1 MKTIKTGTG
10 LKRIED
16 QDPDF
21 ISLQLRVILQEHR
34 THLIDAL
41 ISSGLDRYI
50 DYKFNRKVTGPALD
64 QLKARLVA
72 IKNGGINMLRYKP
85 LLDSVMK
92 YDFVQL
98 SNSLFFEEID
108 TKLKERLAQTELFHF
123 HVRESQAIYG

>member
-16 QDPDF
+16 QDPEF

-34 THLIDAL
+34 TNLIDAL

-50 DYKFNRKVTGPALD
+50 DYKFNRKVSGTLLD
-64 QLKARLVA
+64 QLKTRLVS
-72 IKNGGINMLRYKP
+72 IKNGGISMIRYQP

-98 SNSLFFEEID
+98 TNTLFFEEID
-108 TKLKERLAQTELFHF
+108 TKLRERLAQKELFHL
-123 HVRESQAIYG
+123 HVQESQAA

>member
-16 QDPDF
+16 QDPEF

-34 THLIDAL
+34 TNLIDAL
-41 ISSGLDRYI
+41 LRSGLDRYI
-50 DYKFNRKVTGPALD
+50 DYKFNRKVSGTLLD

-72 IKNGGINMLRYKP
+72 IKNGGISMMRYQP

-98 SNSLFFEEID
+98 TNTLFFEEID
-108 TKLKERLAQTELFHF
+108 MKLKERLAQKELFHF
-123 HVRESQAIYG
+123 PIQESQAA